1 MLEILHACWDVFC
14 LIINMAIITAQ
25 KGVGILGDFFD
36 TIGIIGKAIA
46 TIGAVIGLLI
56 ALNHERWYISRKK
69 K

>member
-1 MLEILHACWDVFC
+1 MLEILYDCWNVFC
-14 LIINMAIITAQ
+14 LIINMGIVAMQ
-25 KGVGILGDFFD
+25 KGVGILSDILD
-36 TIGIIGKAIA
+36 AIGIIGKAIA